1 MKKLLFIIFLFGTLA
16 VQADENQL
24 LIDDANKKYN
34 EASYREAADLYEKVL
49 LNGFESSKL
58 YYNLGNAYFKL
69 KDMASAILYYEK
81 ANKISPGNEDILF
94 NLKIANNNIVDK
106 IEIVPELFYV
116 RWWNT
121 VTHIFTVDQWGIISL
136 IFIIL
141 GLGMALIFLLS
152 GVVWMKKYSF
162 WLGIVFLFVTISSY
176 SLANERFNSFKKEHE
191 AIVFTPTITVKSSPS
206 DKSIDLFVIHSGTK
220 VQITDHVGDWYE
232 IKIANGSVG
241 WMLAENI
248 KMI

>member
-1 MKKLLFIIFLFGTLA
+1 MKKLLFIIFLFGTFA
-16 VQADENQL
+16 VHADENQL

-69 KDMASAILYYEK
+69 KDMVSAILYYEK

-106 IEIVPELFYV
+106 IEIVPDLFYV
-116 RWWNT
+116 RWWNM

-136 IFIIL
+136 VSIIL
-141 GLGMALIFLLS
+141 TLGMALIFLLS
-152 GVVWMKKYSF
+152 GVVWMKKYAF
-162 WLGIVFLFVTISSY
+162 WFGVVFLFITISSY